1 MSEIT
6 LKAVGPFGGRNLVD
20 NIDNALQKGQL
31 QNLNADSSHDS
42 FASVCGSESFNM
54 DARSVLTGMNDAQR
68 KAFLGVVDRAQN
80 NKLSLASSDRA
91 DLSKELSS
99 VAGTEGFSLVNKSGD
114 MEVKQAPSI
123 ALNALSHRQT
133 DAGEAFYK
141 TVTIPYTCEQIKYQ
155 VRSAGLGRYVYGASA
170 YERSSELTPVTAI
183 LRDSDFFLEDSLK
196 LQPVFPEDGGKTAEM
211 FVASAD
217 WTPWD
222 VKYDQSDVLHRG
234 AHKTSFL
241 SLPANIP
248 NLLALSQTPGQVAF
262 DISDEIESNSIK
274 LTDVLVRFT
283 MGTESTKTVVRLHTA
298 DMSNTSVGPS
308 SQVQSSDDRVM
319 PFVARHLRAEQF
331 LEKTGGLKGTTP
343 TTALDGLKADGAIPY
358 FDLQLT
364 ITFNRQNNQATALPG
379 LVTLSKIE
387 KDGITYLANT
397 EDTTIKAL
405 FDLYKGGVLIGAH
418 LDYNTNNLNNTNFG
432 YRVETYNAEKQ
443 MGVRKWTPVSIKYPI
458 DPRDVNQEAL
468 NFAVENMAVI
478 INNEM
483 SASSVTAAKKHL
495 VALERINGAPIVGN
509 NQGSNVLAAQ
519 HFIQPC
525 VVQRVTTIKELT
537 SSQNSQDTMANVA
550 AGILNVISEIVAA
563 LTTNSGLA
571 AIQEYNGEKEQTW
584 DVIVHQNLYRYMFRN
599 GDSRSLGHG
608 HKANFIPCNF
618 DSTKGE
624 IFIIPSTKTSGD
636 SIDPMGG
643 VGVTLS
649 KEDIVVEAKM
659 TRDNKDF
666 GLLMTC
672 PSFQQHSLNVI
683 MGYMKLTDADAA
695 MTNDGLIHTLQAQKV
710 ELTNAKDL
718 PAGPKA

>member
-1 MSEIT
+1 MSEIIM
-6 LKAVGPFGGRNLVD
+6 KAVSPFGGRNLVD
-20 NIDNALQKGQL
+20 NIDKALQKGQL
-31 QNLNADSSHDS
+31 KNLSTDSS
-42 FASVCGSESFNM
+42 ASALDAITGEESFNV
-54 DARSVLTGMNDAQR
+54 DVRSVLTGMNQAQR
-68 KAFLGVVDRAQN
+68 TAFLGTVASASN
-80 NKLSLASSDRA
+80 NKLSLGSGDIAALTS
-91 DLSKELSS
+91 EMQS
-99 VAGTEGFSLVNKSGD
+99 VAGTEGFSLINKTGD

-155 VRSAGLGRYVYGASA
+155 VRSAGLGHYVYGASA
-170 YERSSELTPVTAI
+170 YERASELTPITAI

-196 LQPVFPEDGGKTAEM
+196 LQPVFPEDGGVGTEF
-211 FVASAD
+211 FVPAAD
-217 WTPWD
+217 WTPWE

-234 AHKTSFL
+234 DHKTNFL

-248 NLLALSQTPGQVAF
+248 NLLALSQTPGQVDF
-262 DISDEIESNSIK
+262 DITDEIEANSIK
-274 LTDVLVRFT
+274 LTDILVKFT
-283 MGTESTKTVVRLHTA
+283 IGADATKTVVRLHTA

-308 SQVQSSDDRVM
+308 NQVQSSDQRQL

-343 TTALDGLKADGAIPY
+343 TTALDALKADGAVPY

-364 ITFNRQNNQATALPG
+364 ITFDRQTNQTTAMPG

-387 KDGITYLANT
+387 KDGVTYLPNT
-397 EDTTIKAL
+397 QDATIKAL
-405 FDLYKGGVLIGAH
+405 FGLFKGGLMLGAH
-418 LDYNTNNLNNTNFG
+418 LDFNTNNLNNTNFG

-443 MGVRKWTPVSIKYPI
+443 MGVRKWTPISIKYPI
-458 DPRDVNQEAL
+458 DERDVNQEAL

-483 SASSVTAAKKHL
+483 SASSVTAAKKHMD
-495 VALERINGAPIVGN
+495 ALDRINGAPIVGN

-519 HFIQPC
+519 HFIQPSL
-525 VVQRVTTIKELT
+525 VKRVTTIKELT

-563 LTTNSGLA
+563 LTSNSGLA
-571 AIQEYNGEKEQTW
+571 AIQEYNGEKEQIW

-618 DSTKGE
+618 DSVKGE
-624 IFIIPSTKTSGD
+624 IFIVPSTKTSGD

-649 KEDIVVEAKM
+649 KEDIVVQAKM

-683 MGYMKLTDADAA
+683 MGYLKLTDADAA
-695 MTNDGLIHTLQAQKV
+695 MTNAGLIHTLQAQKV
-710 ELTNAKDL
+710 ELANVKDL
-718 PAGPKA
+718 PVGPKA